1 MSYMQ
6 IKNIYNNCE
15 VFSRKFMISEV
26 IGQEMCH
33 EILAA
38 FGHGKRDFQG
48 WKDQCKKSR
57 VNQDQ
62 VIVMRKKKYM

>member
-1 MSYMQ
+1 
-6 IKNIYNNCE
+6 
-15 VFSRKFMISEV
+15 MISEI
-26 IGQEMCH
+26 IGQEMFH

-48 WKDQCKKSR
+48 WKDQCKKSG

-62 VIVMRKKKYM
+62 VIVMKKKYVKML